1 MSCGLIEAKKTPGNR
16 PHNPRVSCSD
26 ELRPEVLPLFHGKLP
41 VRLITALCERA
52 LHDRSFVS
60 PFFLEP
66 PERCAVRKL
75 ILFVATSLDGYIAGP
90 NEEIDWLFTDQD
102 YGYREFYAR
111 IDTVLMGRKTYDLAL
126 SFGDYPYPGAAAYVF
141 SRAPRQ
147 PDGHAQ
153 FVAGEVGAFVEQL
166 KRQPGRDIWLVGGGQ
181 IVRECLVADAVDE
194 FVISVHPILLGA
206 GIPLFPAGFPKRSL
220 ALQHV
225 QRFESGLVQ
234 TVYARVR

>member
-1 MSCGLIEAKKTPGNR
+1 M
-16 PHNPRVSCSD
+16 
-26 ELRPEVLPLFHGKLP
+26 
-41 VRLITALCERA
+41 
-52 LHDRSFVS
+52 
-60 PFFLEP
+60 
-66 PERCAVRKL
+66 RKL
-75 ILFVATSLDGYIAGP
+75 IMFIATSLDGYIAGP
-90 NEEIDWLFTDQD
+90 DGEIDWLFSDQD
-102 YGYREFYAR
+102 YGYRDFYAR
-111 IDTVLMGRKTYDLAL
+111 IDTVIMGRKTYDLSL
-126 SFGDYPYPGAAAYVF
+126 GFDEYPYPETAAYVF
-141 SRAPRQ
+141 SRTPRR
-147 PDGHAQ
+147 PDSHAQ
-153 FVAGEVGAFVEQL
+153 FVADDVGAFVNQL